1 MVTDTSPNRQSEPV
15 ILSELE
21 DRIIQACLRY
31 QFTTVLDHY
40 YLHGCPPSL
49 NQYRRVMAGLAGGK
63 KDQLPGHFL
72 YKYPLPKTRWGNATR
87 VFVPGE
93 ASRELLAQWADE
105 DGMTWN
111 YPARMQNYSYSYV
124 YHNLAVVRLAICAA
138 LFCRDPAYTLE
149 ELRLWHDMQQR
160 PPRLNPGAEGAQTSP
175 SVIPDLWIYL
185 KRVVDGL
192 GPGLW
197 FEVDN
202 STTFQ
207 QTFLR
212 RLRARLSLF
221 ESAAYAEYFGTPAVL
236 CCYAILAKSP
246 ELAKARLENLLAW
259 TNAWLVK
266 EEREEW
272 ASKFRFAVIE
282 YETLYEQKYLF
293 TAPLWAVPGSTSLLP
308 LIPPPPATENTHG
321 HNTPA
326 QENHTNP

>member
-1 MVTDTSPNRQSEPV
+1 MASEPV
-15 ILSELE
+15 ILTELE

-63 KDQLPGHFL
+63 KDQLPGHLLF
-72 YKYPLPKTRWGNATR
+72 KWAFPKTRWGNATR
-87 VFVPGE
+87 IFVPGE

-111 YPARMQNYSYSYV
+111 YPSRMQSYIYSCV

-138 LFCRDPAYTLE
+138 LFCREHSAYTLS
-149 ELRLWHDMQQR
+149 ELRLWHDLQQR

-175 SVIPDLWIYL
+175 SVIPDCWMYL
-185 KRVVDGL
+185 QRVADGR
-192 GPGLW
+192 GHVFW

-212 RLRARLSLF
+212 RARARLSLF
-221 ESAAYAEYFGTPAVL
+221 ESAAYAEYFGTPAVIL
-236 CCYAILAKSP
+236 CYAVLDKKKSP
-246 ELAKARLENLLAW
+246 ELTKARLKNLLEW
-259 TNAWLVK
+259 TNDFLVK
-266 EEREEW
+266 EELEDW
-272 ASKFRFAVIE
+272 GSKFRFAAIE
-282 YETLYEQKYLF
+282 YETLYEQRNHLF
-293 TAPLWAVPGSTSLLP
+293 TAPIWAVPGSTSLLP
-308 LIPPPPATENTHG
+308 LIPPPSNTENTHEQT
-321 HNTPA
+321 TPGN
-326 QENHTNP
+326 ETHTNHC